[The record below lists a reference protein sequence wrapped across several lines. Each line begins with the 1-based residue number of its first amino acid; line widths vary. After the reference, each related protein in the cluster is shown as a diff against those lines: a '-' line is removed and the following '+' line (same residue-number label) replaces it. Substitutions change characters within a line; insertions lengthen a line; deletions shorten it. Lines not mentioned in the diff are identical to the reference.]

1 MFADFDEFAARSVRG
16 VRGRTAGG
24 VTKNKFM
31 PVGLGSRHLMR
42 VPGPDGTDTGE
53 AEEAAR

>member
-1 MFADFDEFAARSVRG
+1 
-16 VRGRTAGG
+16 
-24 VTKNKFM
+24 M